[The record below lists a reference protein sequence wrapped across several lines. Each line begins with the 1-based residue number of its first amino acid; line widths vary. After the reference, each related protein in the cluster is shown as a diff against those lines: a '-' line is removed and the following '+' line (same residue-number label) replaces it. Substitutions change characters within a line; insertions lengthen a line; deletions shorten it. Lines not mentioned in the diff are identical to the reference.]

1 MSIVEQQKSAI
12 RESNGD
18 FMREKKKLT
27 LPVIV
32 EGRYDKNTLS
42 QIFDAVII
50 PVDGFGIFNSKE
62 KQAMIKKIGEKGV
75 ILLTDSDGG
84 GKQIRSFILGILPR
98 ERVYNLYIP
107 KIEGKERRKA
117 KASKAGLLGVEG
129 MPPDVLLDLF
139 KPFISNKKSDT
150 GADKEEISA
159 LDFYNDGLS
168 GGDGASV
175 LRARLAVEYGL
186 PDDISAKALR
196 EALNL
201 LSSRDEY
208 RKVMEKIV
216 GSTDE

>member
-1 MSIVEQQKSAI
+1 
-12 RESNGD
+12 
-18 FMREKKKLT
+18 MREKKKLT

-42 QIFDAVII
+42 QLFDAMII

-62 KQAMIKKIGEKGV
+62 KQALIKRIGKDGV

-98 ERVYNLYIP
+98 ECVYNLYIP
-107 KIEGKERRKA
+107 KIEGKERRKTR
-117 KASKAGLLGVEG
+117 ASKAGLLGVEG

-139 KPFISNKKSDT
+139 KPFISDEKSDT
-150 GADKEEISA
+150 GADKELISA

-168 GGDGASV
+168 GGERASH
-175 LRARLAVEYGL
+175 LRALLAESYSL

-196 EALNL
+196 EAINL
-201 LSSRDEY
+201 ISTRDEY
-208 RKVMEKIV
+208 RAKMDEIAEKAQFA
-216 GSTDE
+216 STEEGE